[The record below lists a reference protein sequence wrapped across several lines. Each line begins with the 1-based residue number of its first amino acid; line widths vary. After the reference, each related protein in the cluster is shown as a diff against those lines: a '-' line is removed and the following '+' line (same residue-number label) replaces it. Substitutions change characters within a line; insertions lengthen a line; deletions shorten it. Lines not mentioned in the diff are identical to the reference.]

1 MKRKCLKG
9 LCLLLTVGMLEGC
22 TAANDNPQSGEN
34 VNTSVESTESV
45 EQSTETI
52 SENSQAS
59 NEETTQTIEEPAPV
73 VQATFDEF
81 TEEVEIPE
89 GITQLTFSGNM
100 KDQVVSEDYS
110 IYVSDKYIL
119 LVDKGLE
126 LPGNYPQAL
135 DDIAVQIEENT
146 GFSFKTEKK
155 DFYQNMEKTFE
166 GDTPW
171 KGLKSGDKFIIQL
184 NNKESAG
191 DGNVN
196 SYVIEPPILHRGYM
210 VAYDCALGTMPGS
223 SFEEADYYRAIECL
237 LAGIYAQY
245 YPQFDVED
253 DGWEYVEEVIIK
265 AMTDQYPDFKRI
277 GNVTEYVDVP
287 VYTEGSE
294 VEVKWNVDHNSL
306 NWSER
311 RSLEIY
317 FFKYMMET
325 QGKDFLTKIFDEE
338 DTYRNAS
345 RDMLTRRMTEVFGD
359 DIFDNFVVW
368 LLGGSVEVEKA
379 EALTLDSSKSGF
391 FEADKYYFVEGE
403 YCFVY
408 IEKGA
413 NVPYDY
419 VENADAIVEE
429 LGKEM
434 WDLQKKTTFEESNV
448 GVYKNFYGISNNGKL
463 PIYIGVDEENLGLIS
478 NYDGSSV
485 IVYDFGM
492 EKKDIKLVEYD
503 TLAHESSHAMMN
515 NCGEMDA
522 IGRIMTEGTADF
534 YAQQTIQKTGIKTNL
549 GEQFYNYDVPINA
562 ETAEE
567 LFFNDYADVSHADR
581 GAEYHYG
588 YYFSIYLN
596 ETYGPN
602 FLKDVTDAL
611 RTAGISDQGTEED
624 CTKRVEIF
632 KQVFGEDVFTL
643 FGEWYVN
650 NQ

>member
-1 MKRKCLKG
+1 MKRKCLEG

-22 TAANDNPQSGEN
+22 AAGGENAQSGEN
-34 VNTSVESTESV
+34 TNTTVESM
-45 EQSTETI
+45 EQSTESN
-52 SENSQAS
+52 SEGIQAS
-59 NEETTQTIEEPAPV
+59 NETTTESTEEEMPV
-73 VQATFDEF
+73 VAATFDEF
-81 TEEVEIPE
+81 TEDVEIPE
-89 GITQLTFSGNM
+89 GVVELTFSGKQ
-100 KDQVVSEDYS
+100 KDKVKSEDYS

-126 LPGNYPQAL
+126 LPGDYPQAL
-135 DDIAVQIEENT
+135 DDIVDEIEENT
-146 GFSFKTEKK
+146 GFSFRTEKK
-155 DFYQNMEKTFE
+155 DFNQNMEKTFE
-166 GDTPW
+166 GETPW

-184 NNKESAG
+184 NNKKSAG

-196 SYVIEPPILHRGYM
+196 SYAIDPPILHRGYM
-210 VAYDCALGTMPGS
+210 VAYDCALGTMPNS
-223 SFEEADYYRAIECL
+223 SFEEADYYRTIDCL
-237 LAGIYAQY
+237 LSGIYAQY
-245 YPQFDVED
+245 YPQFDAED

-265 AMTDQYPDFKRI
+265 DMTDKYPDFKRV
-277 GNVTEYVDVP
+277 GNVTEYVDLP

-294 VEVKWNVDHNSL
+294 VEDKWNANHNAL
-306 NWSER
+306 DWSER

-317 FFKYMMET
+317 FYKYMMET

-345 RDMLTRRMTEVFGD
+345 RDRITRRMTEVFGED
-359 DIFDNFVVW
+359 LFDNFVVW
-368 LLGGSVEVEKA
+368 LGGGEVEVEKA
-379 EALTLDSSKSGF
+379 QALTLDSSKSGF
-391 FEADKYYFVEGE
+391 FEADQYYYVEGK

-413 NVPYDY
+413 YVPYDY

-429 LGKEM
+429 LGKDM
-434 WDLQKKTTFEESNV
+434 WDLQKATTFEESNISI
-448 GVYKNFYGISNNGKL
+448 YKNFYGISNNGKL
-463 PIYIGVDEENLGLIS
+463 AIYIGVDEDNLGLIS
-478 NYDGSSV
+478 NYDGSAVV
-485 IVYDFGM
+485 IYDLGM
-492 EKKDIKLVEYD
+492 EKKELKDIEYD
-503 TLAHESSHAMMN
+503 TLAHESSHAMMD
-515 NCGEMDA
+515 NCGAMDA

-534 YAQQTIQKTGIKTNL
+534 YAKQAIQEAGIETSF

-567 LFFNDYADVSHADR
+567 LFFKDYADVSHADR

-602 FLKDVTDAL
+602 FLKDVTDVL
-611 RTAGISDQGTEED
+611 RVAGISDQGTEED
-624 CTKRVEIF
+624 CTKRVAIF

-650 NQ
+650 TSK